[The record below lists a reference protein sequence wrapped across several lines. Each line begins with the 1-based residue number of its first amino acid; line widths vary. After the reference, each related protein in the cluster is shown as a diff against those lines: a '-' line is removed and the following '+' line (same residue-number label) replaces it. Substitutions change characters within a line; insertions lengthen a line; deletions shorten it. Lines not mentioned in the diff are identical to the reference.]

1 MLEVMETRKETNGM
15 DSQGRAARRPEPPV
29 GSRAAKDELH
39 EVFARVGK
47 ALANGHRVE
56 MLDLLAQG
64 ERSVESL
71 GGVAGISIGLASAH
85 LQTLRAAGL
94 VTSRRDGNR
103 ILYRI
108 SGPDTYALL
117 AALRTVATTRI
128 ADAERAARAYLGQP
142 IQAVSRAE
150 LLERVTAGTAVV
162 VDLLPREEYVAGH
175 VAGAISIPL
184 SELEARLAD
193 LPADVEVVAYCRGP
207 YCAMAP
213 QGVALLR
220 RLGRR
225 ATRMEAGFPEW
236 SLDGLPVATGDDPS

>member
-1 MLEVMETRKETNGM
+1 M
-15 DSQGRAARRPEPPV
+15 DSQGPAARRTEPAV
-29 GSRAAKDELH
+29 GTRAAKDELH
-39 EVFARVGK
+39 DVFARVGK

-71 GGVAGISIGLASAH
+71 AGAAAISIGLASAH

-94 VTSRRDGNR
+94 VASRRDGNR

-108 SGPDTYALL
+108 SGEDAYTLL
-117 AALRTVATTRI
+117 AALRAVATNRI
-128 ADAERAARAYLGQP
+128 ADAERAARAYLGELLE
-142 IQAVSRAE
+142 AVSRAE
-150 LLERVTAGTAVV
+150 LLERVAAGTAVV
-162 VDLLPREEYVAGH
+162 VDLRPREEYAAGH
-175 VAGAISIPL
+175 VAGAISVPL
-184 SELEARLAD
+184 PELEARLAD
-193 LPADVEVVAYCRGP
+193 LPVDVEIVAYCRGP

-236 SLDGLPVATGDDPS
+236 SLDGLPVARGDNPS

>member
-1 MLEVMETRKETNGM
+1 M
-15 DSQGRAARRPEPPV
+15 DSQGPAARRAAPPV
-29 GSRAAKDELH
+29 GTRAAKDDLH

-71 GGVAGISIGLASAH
+71 AGAATISIGLASAH

-94 VTSRRDGNR
+94 VASRRDGNR
-103 ILYRI
+103 VLYRI
-108 SGPDTYALL
+108 SGEDAYALL
-117 AALRTVATTRI
+117 AALRTVATNRI
-128 ADAERAARAYLGQP
+128 ADAERAARAYLGEP
-142 IQAVSRAE
+142 IEALSRTE
-150 LLERVTAGTAVV
+150 LLERVSAGTAVV
-162 VDLLPREEYVAGH
+162 VDLRPREEYAAGH

-184 SELEARLAD
+184 PELEARLAE

-236 SLDGLPVATGDDPS
+236 SLAGLPVRTGDEPS

>member
-1 MLEVMETRKETNGM
+1 M
-15 DSQGRAARRPEPPV
+15 DSQGPAGRRAELPV
-29 GSRAAKDELH
+29 GTRAAKDDLH

-71 GGVAGISIGLASAH
+71 AGAATISIGLASAH
-85 LQTLRAAGL
+85 LHTLRAAGL

-103 ILYRI
+103 VLYRI
-108 SGPDTYALL
+108 SGEDAYALL
-117 AALRTVATTRI
+117 AALRTVASGRV
-128 ADAERAARAYLGQP
+128 ADAERAARAYLGEP
-142 IQAVSRAE
+142 IEALSRTE
-150 LLERVTAGTAVV
+150 LLERVSAGTAVV
-162 VDLLPREEYVAGH
+162 VDLRPREEYAAGH

-184 SELEARLAD
+184 SELEARLAE
-193 LPADVEVVAYCRGP
+193 LPVDIDVVAYCRGP

-236 SLDGLPVATGDDPS
+236 SLAGLPVRTGDEPS

>member
-1 MLEVMETRKETNGM
+1 M
-15 DSQGRAARRPEPPV
+15 DSQGHAADPGHSGV
-29 GSRAAKDELH
+29 GTRAAKDELH
-39 EVFARVGK
+39 DVFARVGK

-71 GGVAGISIGLASAH
+71 AGAASISIGLASAH

-94 VTSRRDGNR
+94 VVSRRDGNR
-103 ILYRI
+103 IRYRI
-108 SGPDTYALL
+108 SGDDAYALL
-117 AALRTVATTRI
+117 AALRTVATNRI
-128 ADAERAARAYLGQP
+128 ADADRAARAYLGEP
-142 IQAVSRAE
+142 MEAVSRAE

-162 VDLLPREEYVAGH
+162 VDLRPREEYVAGH
-175 VAGAISIPL
+175 VVGAISIPL
-184 SELEARLAD
+184 PELEARLAD
-193 LPADVEVVAYCRGP
+193 LPADVEIVAYCRGP
-207 YCAMAP
+207 YCAMAT

-225 ATRMEAGFPEW
+225 AARMEAGFPEW

>member
-1 MLEVMETRKETNGM
+1 MRSNAQEAGPKLGL
-15 DSQGRAARRPEPPV
+15 V
-29 GSRAAKDELH
+29 GTRAAKDELH

-71 GGVAGISIGLASAH
+71 AGAAAVSIGLASAH

-94 VTSRRDGNR
+94 VISRRDGNR

-108 SGPDTYALL
+108 SGEDAYALL
-117 AALRTVATTRI
+117 EAVRSVATNRI
-128 ADAERAARAYLGQP
+128 ADADRAARAFLGEP
-142 IQAVSRAE
+142 IEAVSRAE
-150 LLERVTAGTAVV
+150 LLQRVNDGTAVV
-162 VDLLPREEYVAGH
+162 VDLRPREEYAAGH

-184 SELEARLAD
+184 PELELRLAE
-193 LPADVEVVAYCRGP
+193 LPTEVEIVAYCRGP

-213 QGVALLR
+213 QAVTLLR

-225 ATRMEAGFPEW
+225 ATRLEAGFPEW
-236 SLDGLPVATGDDPS
+236 SLAGLPVATGDGPS

>member
-1 MLEVMETRKETNGM
+1 ME
-15 DSQGRAARRPEPPV
+15 SQGRAMDPGRTPV
-29 GSRAAKDELH
+29 GTRAAKDELH

-71 GGVAGISIGLASAH
+71 AGAAAISIGLASAH
-85 LQTLRAAGL
+85 LQVLRAAGL
-94 VTSRRDGNR
+94 VISRRDGNR

-108 SGPDTYALL
+108 SGEDAYSLL
-117 AALRTVATTRI
+117 AALRTVATNRI
-128 ADAERAARAYLGQP
+128 ADAERAARAFLGEP
-142 IQAVSRAE
+142 IEAVSRAE
-150 LLERVTAGTAVV
+150 LVERVNAGVAVV
-162 VDLLPREEYVAGH
+162 VDLRPREEYAAGH

-184 SELEARLAD
+184 PELEARLAE
-193 LPADVEVVAYCRGP
+193 LPEALEIVAYCRGP

-213 QGVALLR
+213 EGVALLR

-225 ATRMEAGFPEW
+225 AIGMEGGFPEW
-236 SLDGLPVATGDDPS
+236 KLDGLPVATGDDAS

>member
-1 MLEVMETRKETNGM
+1 ME
-15 DSQGRAARRPEPPV
+15 SQGRATDPGRAVV
-29 GSRAAKDELH
+29 GTRAAKDELH

-71 GGVAGISIGLASAH
+71 ASAAAISIGLASAH

-108 SGPDTYALL
+108 SGEDAYQLL
-117 AALRTVATTRI
+117 AALRAVAANRI
-128 ADAERAARAYLGQP
+128 ADAERAARAYLGEP
-142 IQAVSRAE
+142 IEAVSRAV

-162 VDLLPREEYVAGH
+162 VDLRPREEYTAGH

-184 SELEARLAD
+184 PELEARLAE
-193 LPADVEVVAYCRGP
+193 LPADVEIVAYCRGP